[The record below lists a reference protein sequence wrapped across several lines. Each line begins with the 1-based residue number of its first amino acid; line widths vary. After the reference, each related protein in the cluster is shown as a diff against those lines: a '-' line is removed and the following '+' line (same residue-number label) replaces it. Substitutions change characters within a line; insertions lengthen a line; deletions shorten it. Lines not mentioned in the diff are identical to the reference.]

1 MNCSHKKGEQTF
13 LSASGATAGS
23 PSSVRGGATHCTAGQ
38 ASSGTHFGAFL
49 CLTVVL
55 LIANCA
61 TAAEPVRLTTDGRV
75 KRDPVFVAG
84 GKQLVYVALESPVLM
99 RLMKHDMNSGKS
111 VAIHP
116 DATKSE
122 FEPAFSPDG
131 KYYAF
136 VQSRGNLSLALVIR
150 DTVNDS
156 MAEIKPSGGFSGM
169 RSPAISPDGKRVLYC
184 YPAERRQVIF
194 SVDTKA
200 EDKRVLS
207 DSPDIDNWPD
217 YSPDGKRIVFGST
230 RDGNYEIYMMSADGS
245 NVRRLT
251 TSPRQDIRPAFSPDG
266 KRIAFASVRDGNQEI
281 YLMNADG
288 SGVTRVTNHPERDDY
303 PAWHPDGK
311 RLVVVSERR
320 GRHDLYLID
329 VPR

>member
-1 MNCSHKKGEQTF
+1 MNCLNRRRFSERAR
-13 LSASGATAGS
+13 S
-23 PSSVRGGATHCTAGQ
+23 TAGQ
-38 ASSGTHFGAFL
+38 ASSGTHSGVFLYLAAILFIAGSAF
-49 CLTVVL
+49 
-55 LIANCA
+55 
-61 TAAEPVRLTTDGRV
+61 AAEPVKVTTDGRV
-75 KRDPVFVAG
+75 KRDPVFIAG
-84 GKQLVYVALESPVLM
+84 SKQLVYVALETPVLM
-99 RLMKHDMNSGKS
+99 RLMKHDMQTGKS
-111 VAIHP
+111 VAMHP

-131 KYYAF
+131 KFYAF
-136 VQSRGNLSLALVIR
+136 VQSRGNLSLALVIH

-200 EDKRVLS
+200 GNQRVLS

-230 RDGNYEIYMMSADGS
+230 RDGNYEIYMMFANGS

-251 TSPRQDIRPAFSPDG
+251 DSPRQDIRPAFSPDG
-266 KRIAFASVRDGNQEI
+266 RRIAFVSVRDGNHEI
-281 YLMNADG
+281 YVMNTDG
-288 SGVTRVTNHPERDDY
+288 SGVTRVTKHPERDDY

-311 RLVVVSERR
+311 RLVIVSERR